1 MRTKNNTIIMALA
14 GIVFLFASCK
24 DSINGIDESV
34 NLVTEKSSE
43 LAALQT
49 CNCTFSGTL
58 TDEDVAGLMEM
69 REEEKL
75 ARDVYSYFY
84 ETYGSTIFS
93 NIATSEDA
101 HTSAVLYLING
112 YGLTDPTPAEVAQFS
127 AQIFTDLYQQL
138 TTAGSAS
145 LIEALKTGA
154 FIEEYDINDLQEL
167 LAVTENDDLLMIYG
181 NLLAGS
187 KSHLRAFTMVL
198 SSLGETYTPQVLTE
212 EEYQQILSESNKKG
226 NGYKGS
232 NGNGKNGLGN
242 GNGSSGNGNG
252 GSTNAQNGQTNQNG
266 NSSSSNSGVCDG
278 TGSNS

>member
-24 DSINGIDESV
+24 DSINNVEESV
-34 NLVTEKSSE
+34 NLATEKSSE

-84 ETYGSTIFS
+84 ETYGNAIFS
-93 NIATSEDA
+93 NIATSEEA

-112 YGLTDPTPAEVAQFS
+112 YGLTDPTPSEVAQFS

-154 FIEEYDINDLQEL
+154 FIEEYDINDLQGL
-167 LAVTENDDLLMIYG
+167 LAVTENEDLLMVYG

-187 KSHLRAFTMVL
+187 KNHLRAFSMVL
-198 SSLGETYTPQVLTE
+198 NSLGETYTPQVLTE
-212 EEYQQILSESNKKG
+212 EEYQQILSESNGKG

-232 NGNGKNGLGN
+232 NGKGQNG
-242 GNGSSGNGNG
+242 SGNGNG
-252 GSTNAQNGQTNQNG
+252 GNGNTNSSAQGSRNQNRNG
-266 NSSSSNSGVCDG
+266 KG
-278 TGSNS
+278 